1 MAELC
6 KGRGQG
12 NVQCQTRL
20 VRDASL
26 SCGPSLLTASNT
38 LQEDRR
44 RSCMSDASLPVI
56 VTHPDNGASRRE
68 DEEEAPITPP
78 PPPPRQIPLPPLR
91 SASVVDPDGGARVLM
106 REDLVLHVVYPDGST
121 LLQ

>member
-56 VTHPDNGASRRE
+56 VTHPDNGASRRVK
-68 DEEEAPITPP
+68 
-78 PPPPRQIPLPPLR
+78 RIPG
-91 SASVVDPDGGARVLM
+91 SVVTLTWSN
-106 REDLVLHVVYPDGST
+106 LH
-121 LLQ
+121 